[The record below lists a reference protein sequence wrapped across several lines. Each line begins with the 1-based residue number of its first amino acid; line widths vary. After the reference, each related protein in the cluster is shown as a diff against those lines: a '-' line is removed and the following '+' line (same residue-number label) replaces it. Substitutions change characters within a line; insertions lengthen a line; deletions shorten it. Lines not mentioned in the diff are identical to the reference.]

1 VGELVAGEL
10 LGDSSR
16 LLEPFRF
23 FRYTQG
29 KLYPVSNSP
38 FPWSRLR
45 NSQEFLLRTLGHGCL
60 SWCRVFLRH
69 GHEKKPECR
78 IINGLPRWRRNCCNI
93 KLAIEIDS
101 ASIN

>member
-10 LGDSSR
+10 PGESSR
-16 LLEPFRF
+16 LFEPFRF
-23 FRYTQG
+23 SRYTNVG
-29 KLYPVSNSP
+29 T
-38 FPWSRLR
+38 W
-45 NSQEFLLRTLGHGCL
+45 L

-93 KLAIEIDS
+93 KLAIGIDS